1 MYLLREFAAD
11 QYGLKSQNA
20 ALYMTSW
27 INGRMFGPGTKP
39 AKFSDAEPCDW
50 IKNGQSVGSHSVQC
64 VSFTQVVGVGPD
76 IFDYP
81 SQGTLKNI
89 YVGIAPDIGAEHEGD
104 YYGPIGR

>member
-20 ALYMTSW
+20 ALHMTSW

-64 VSFTQVVGVGPD
+64 VSFTQVVGVGQD

-89 YVGIAPDIGAEHEGD
+89 YVGIAPDIGAEHESD